1 MEEAW
6 SPSGGAPRW
15 AKWLAVFWG
24 LALLMLVMPTF
35 CCAGEGLFLF
45 SGLVLGGLCGGG
57 LFWHGIR
64 ALNGKPSRPL
74 RMPAIWILAGTW
86 VLSLTTALGLTA
98 AGRVGEFVA
107 SPFVTLAAILPPLIA
122 VALALNHRPEGV
134 TWRRGLAAFA
144 AGASVSTLLAL
155 ILEVLVPYFV
165 LWGILD
171 WGEPIRRA
179 LEEFT
184 ALLAGREVARALTR
198 PFFLVAMAD
207 YAVAAP
213 VIEEFAKSLVVLPLL
228 RRVSRRDA
236 FLLGAAAGAG
246 FAFLENMVY
255 VVFGEP
261 DWGGI
266 LVTRALGAAVHPLGT
281 GLMALAWQALLRGE
295 APHRWVR
302 WAGAAIAQHGVWNGG
317 ILLWSA
323 LSGTSFLGIIQETR
337 VVGMEVA
344 AGLLALLAVAGAAAA
359 WSLRT
364 LSRYLAGR
372 EEVTLSL
379 SLPEVP
385 TERAVALW
393 AVVSLIVLLP
403 LGLALLKDLWGK

>member
-1 MEEAW
+1 MEAQT
-6 SPSGGAPRW
+6 PSGGVPRW
-15 AKWLAVFWG
+15 AKWLAVLWG
-24 LALLMLVMPTF
+24 LVLLMLMMPL
-35 CCAGEGLFLF
+35 CYADALFSC

-64 ALNGKPSRPL
+64 ALTGKPSRPL
-74 RMPAIWILAGTW
+74 RLPAVW
-86 VLSLTTALGLTA
+86 VLVGAWALSLVTALRLASG
-98 AGRVGEFVA
+98 GMIGEFVA
-107 SPFVTLAAILPPLIA
+107 SPFVALAAALPPLIA
-122 VALALNHRPEGV
+122 VALALNSRPEGM
-134 TWRRGLAAFA
+134 TWRRGLSAFA

-165 LWGILD
+165 LWDILD

-198 PFFLVAMAD
+198 PFFLIAMAN
-207 YAVAAP
+207 YSVVGP
-213 VIEEFAKSLVVLPLL
+213 VIEEFTKSLVVLPLL

-236 FLLGAAAGAG
+236 FLLGATAGAG

-255 VVFGEP
+255 VIFGRL

-281 GLMALAWQALLRGE
+281 GLMALAWQALLHGE
-295 APHRWVR
+295 APHRWMR
-302 WAGAAIAQHGVWNGG
+302 WAGGAIAQHGVWNGG

-337 VVGMEVA
+337 VIGMEVA

-359 WSLRT
+359 WSLRS

-372 EEVTLSL
+372 EDVTLSL